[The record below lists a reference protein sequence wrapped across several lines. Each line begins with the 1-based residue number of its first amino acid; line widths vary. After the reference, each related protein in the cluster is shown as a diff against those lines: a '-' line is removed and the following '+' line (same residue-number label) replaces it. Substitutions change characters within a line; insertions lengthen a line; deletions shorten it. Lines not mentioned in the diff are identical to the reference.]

1 MSAISRGRSRMGQRG
16 GRPGRLGGAV
26 RAGARMAG
34 QLRARGARVFRRHR
48 RGISATEL
56 RGFRKVV
63 GLLRRLGMVPK
74 HLRGRAA
81 PRRV

>member
-1 MSAISRGRSRMGQRG
+1 MSAISRGRTRMQRG
-16 GRPGRLGGAV
+16 ARPGRVGGAV
-26 RAGARMAG
+26 RAGARMVG
-34 QLRARGARVFRRHR
+34 QLRSRGARVFRKHR

-74 HLRGRAA
+74 HRRPA
-81 PRRV
+81 PRRI

>member
-1 MSAISRGRSRMGQRG
+1 MSAISRGRSRGAQRPA
-16 GRPGRLGGAV
+16 RPGRVGGAIS
-26 RAGARMAG
+26 
-34 QLRARGARVFRRHR
+34 RGARIAGGLIPRRGAGGPRRHH

-63 GLLRRLGMVPK
+63 GLLRRVGMVPK
-74 HLRGRAA
+74 HRRPA